1 MFNIILFGP
10 PGSGK
15 GTQAKNIEKEYD
27 LHHISTGDLF
37 RYELQ
42 NETELG
48 KKIKNIMAA
57 GELVP
62 DEITIEMLK
71 NKILS
76 YDNPKGFLLDGFP
89 RNNIQAQAL
98 DNFLEELGEEVNVLI
113 SLDVPEEEIV
123 TRILNRGKTSGRT
136 DDNDENIIRGRYKVY
151 RDQTLPVFEYYQ
163 NKNKAISVN
172 GVGSIDEI
180 TNRIL
185 CALEE
190 HNKSKT

>member
-15 GTQAKNIEKEYD
+15 GTQAAKIEEKYN

-37 RYELQ
+37 RKELKD
-42 NETELG
+42 ETELG
-48 KKIKNIMAA
+48 QKIKHIMKA

-62 DEITIEMLK
+62 DEITIEMLR

-76 YDNPKGFLLDGFP
+76 FDNPNGFLLDGFP
-89 RNNIQAQAL
+89 RNENQARAL
-98 DNFLEELGEEVNVLI
+98 DELFEELGEEVNVLI

-123 TRILNRGKTSGRT
+123 ERILNRGKTSGRS

-151 RDQTLPVFEYYQ
+151 KEQTEPVYHYYH
-163 NKNKAISVN
+163 NKNKAKLVN
-172 GVGSIDEI
+172 GVGDIDEI
-180 TNRIL
+180 SNRII
-185 CALEE
+185 CAIDE
-190 HNKSKT
+190 HNKK

>member
-15 GTQAKNIEKEYD
+15 GTQAKIIEEKYD

-37 RYELQ
+37 RYELK

-48 KKIKNIMAA
+48 KKIKHIMES

-76 YDNPKGFLLDGFP
+76 FDNPKGFLLDGFP
-89 RNNIQAQAL
+89 RNNNQAKEL
-98 DNFLEELGEEVNVLI
+98 DKLFEELGEEVNVLI

-123 TRILNRGKTSGRT
+123 QRILNRGKTSGRS
-136 DDNDENIIRGRYKVY
+136 DDNDESIIRGRYQVY
-151 RDQTLPVFEYYQ
+151 KDQTLPVFEYYQ
-163 NKNKAISVN
+163 NKNKARTVN
-172 GVGSIDEI
+172 GVGDIDEI
-180 TNRIL
+180 SNRIL
-185 CALEE
+185 CAVEE
-190 HNKSKT
+190 HNKK